1 MREATGMRRLR
12 TSARLT
18 ACFTV
23 GIALVAAS
31 ATATPVLTL
40 TQGATTIKVQ
50 DLNNDGVVT
59 YAGSVGDYL
68 LDLSI
73 GVSNSGDSLSTG
85 DALLD
90 LFSFNV
96 KAGFASAP
104 LTITLEDSGYVLPYA
119 NGTPLTAVGSLTGS
133 VAALGNSS
141 VTFQSSVNGQ
151 NIYSPAQT
159 FTNGDFNTSSLL
171 AVPYSSPF
179 TLFSQAIINFTAPG
193 AVVFNEKTVVSG
205 PAPTNMP
212 EPSSW
217 ALLLTGL
224 FAFVAWRG
232 ARVRHASNG

>member
-1 MREATGMRRLR
+1 MREAIRMRTVR
-12 TSARLT
+12 TSVWLT

-23 GIALVAAS
+23 GLGLIGAS
-31 ATATPVLTL
+31 AMATPVLTL
-40 TQGATTIKVQ
+40 SQGTSSITVK
-50 DLNNDGVVT
+50 DLNNDGLVT

-73 GVSNSGDSLSTG
+73 GVSNSGSSLSTG

-104 LTITLEDSGYVLPYA
+104 LYITLEDSGYALPYLA
-119 NGTPLTAVGSLTGS
+119 GTPLTAVGSITGS
-133 VAALGNSS
+133 VAALGNGS
-141 VTFQSSVNGQ
+141 VTFQSKVNGQ

-159 FTNGDFNTSSLL
+159 FTNGDFSTSSLIT
-171 AVPYSSPF
+171 VPYSSPF
-179 TLFSQAIINFTAPG
+179 TLFSQAIINFSAPG
-193 AVVFNEKTVVSG
+193 AIIFNEKTVVSG
-205 PAPTNMP
+205 PSPMNMP

-217 ALLLTGL
+217 MLLMTGL

-232 ARVRHASNG
+232 IRVRHSSAS

>member
-1 MREATGMRRLR
+1 MRTVG
-12 TSARLT
+12 TSVWLT

-23 GIALVAAS
+23 GLGLIGAS
-31 ATATPVLTL
+31 ANATPVLTL
-40 TQGATTIKVQ
+40 TQGATTIHVS

-73 GVSNSGDSLSTG
+73 GVSNSGASMTTG

-104 LTITLEDSGYVLPYA
+104 LVITLEDSGYSLPYTT
-119 NGTPLTAVGSLTGS
+119 GTPLTAVGSIAGS

-159 FTNGDFNTSSLL
+159 FTNGDFSTSSLL

-193 AVVFNEKTVVSG
+193 AVVFNEKTMVSG
-205 PAPTNMP
+205 PSPMNMP

-217 ALLLTGL
+217 MLLMTGVI
-224 FAFVAWRG
+224 AFVAWRG
-232 ARVRHASNG
+232 IGQKHRLNG